1 MSLCHRVYD
10 VFVVMQHRQDS
21 AGVNWFSRWCS
32 NSH

>member
-21 AGVNWFSRWCS
+21 AGVNWFSR
-32 NSH
+32 